1 MKLKFS
7 FADMAVSAK
16 ESVTDWRWWSSM
28 GQIVLGCL
36 LVALAFV
43 VFINPYDLVPGGIYG
58 LALVLHNLFPS
69 IQVGTFGYMFDVPL
83 ILTAILIFGGKLGGR
98 TIFASFVTPGLM
110 NLLDY
115 LVYPNA
121 EAIEALDPAQLLS
134 YTNKAGEL
142 VSLCDLSNHLLLAAI
157 IGGCLS
163 GVGVGIVIR
172 NNAATGGTD
181 ITGMLLHKFAKMKF
195 ANGVLL
201 SDALIVLSGLVV
213 IGFGIGLPDGKE
225 GAGLLLSLYSGVC
238 IFVNAKVL
246 GYTID
251 GASRDKLLYII
262 CHEHS
267 EAMRE
272 YILKDLDRGGTYLKA
287 KGMYTQDEKEMI
299 FLVVSRREVRSV
311 QQKIKEFDPRAF
323 VVVTDAYDTFGQ
335 GFKPFPE
342 EDAMPTE

>member
-1 MKLKFS
+1 MQLKFNPTAS
-7 FADMAVSAK
+7 IVNSVS
-16 ESVTDWRWWSSM
+16 DLRWWSSIA
-28 GQIVLGCL
+28 QIVFGCF
-36 LVALAFV
+36 LVAVAFV

-83 ILTAILIFGGKLGGR
+83 ILTALLIFGGKFGGR

-115 LVYPNA
+115 LVYPSR
-121 EAIEALDPAQLLS
+121 EAIEALDPALLLGG
-134 YTNKAGEL
+134 T
-142 VSLCDLSNHLLLAAI
+142 VDLSSHLMLAAI
-157 IGGCLS
+157 IGGCFS

-195 ANGVLL
+195 SNGVLL
-201 SDALIVLSGLVV
+201 SDAIIVLCGLVV
-213 IGFGIGLPDGKE
+213 IGFGVGLPEGKE
-225 GAGLLLSLYSGVC
+225 AQGLLLSLYSAVC

-262 CHEHS
+262 CEEHS
-267 EAMRE
+267 ESMRE
-272 YILKDLDRGGTYLKA
+272 YILHELNRGGTYLKA
-287 KGMYTQDEKEMI
+287 QGMYTHNDKEMI
-299 FLVVSRREVRSV
+299 FLVVNRKEVRNV
-311 QQKIKEFDPRAF
+311 QHKIKEFDPRAF
-323 VVVTDAYDTFGQ
+323 VVVTDAYDTFGE
-335 GFKPFPE
+335 GFKPFPQ
-342 EDAMPTE
+342 EDGMPTE

>member
-1 MKLKFS
+1 MKLELN
-7 FADMAVSAK
+7 FANMAKSAK
-16 ESVTDWRWWSSM
+16 ESITDWRWWSSM
-28 GQIVLGCL
+28 GQIVFGCF
-36 LVALAFV
+36 LVAVAFV
-43 VFINPYDLVPGGIYG
+43 VFINPYKLVPGGIYG

-121 EAIEALDPAQLLS
+121 EAIEALDPKLLLS
-134 YTNKAGEL
+134 YTNQAGEL
-142 VSLCDLSNHLLLAAI
+142 VSLCDLSQHLLLAAI

-163 GVGVGIVIR
+163 GVGVGVVIR

-213 IGFGIGLPDGKE
+213 IGFGVGLGGN

-251 GASRDKLLYII
+251 GASRDKLLFII
-262 CHEHS
+262 CDEHS
-267 EAMRE
+267 DKMRE
-272 YILKDLDRGGTYLKA
+272 YILHELNRGGTYIKA
-287 KGMYTQDEKEMI
+287 KGMYTNNDKEMI
-299 FLVVSRREVRSV
+299 FLVVNRKEVRNV
-311 QQKIKEFDPRAF
+311 QQKIKDFDPKSF
-323 VVVTDAYDTFGQ
+323 VVVTDAYDTFGA

>member
-1 MKLKFS
+1 MQLKLNPSTIKDS
-7 FADMAVSAK
+7 L
-16 ESVTDWRWWSSM
+16 TDLSWWSSM
-28 GQIVLGCL
+28 TQIVLGCL
-36 LVALAFV
+36 MVAIAFV
-43 VFINPYDLVPGGIYG
+43 VFINPYDLVPGGVYG

-83 ILTAILIFGGKLGGR
+83 ILTALLIFGGKFGGR

-115 LVYPNA
+115 LVYPNQA
-121 EAIEALDPAQLLS
+121 AIEALDPTLLLNG
-134 YTNKAGEL
+134 Y
-142 VSLCDLSNHLLLAAI
+142 VDLSSHLMLAAI
-157 IGGCLS
+157 IGGCFS
-163 GVGVGIVIR
+163 GVGVGLVIR

-201 SDALIVLSGLVV
+201 SDAFVVLCGLVV
-213 IGFGIGLPDGKE
+213 IGFGVGLPDGKE
-225 GAGLLLSLYSGVC
+225 GQGLLLSLYSAVC

-262 CHEHS
+262 CEQHS

-272 YILKDLDRGGTYLKA
+272 YILHELNRGGTYIKA
-287 KGMYTQDEKEMI
+287 QGLYTRNDKEMI
-299 FLVVSRREVRSV
+299 FLVVNRKEVRNV
-311 QQKIKEFDPRAF
+311 QHKIKEFDPRAF
-323 VVVTDAYDTFGQ
+323 VVVTDAYDTFGE
-335 GFKPFPE
+335 GFKPFPQ
-342 EDAMPTE
+342 DDGMPTE

>member
-1 MKLKFS
+1 MKINFS
-7 FADMAVSAK
+7 LTNMLTSAK
-16 ESVTDWRWWSSM
+16 ESITDWRWWSSIA
-28 GQIVLGCL
+28 QIVLGCF

-69 IQVGTFGYMFDVPL
+69 VQVGTFGYMFDVPL

-98 TIFASFVTPGLM
+98 TIFASFVTPGIM

-121 EAIEALDPAQLLS
+121 AAIESLDPNLLLNG
-134 YTNKAGEL
+134 YIN
-142 VSLCDLSNHLLLAAI
+142 LSDHLLLAAI

-163 GVGVGIVIR
+163 GVGVGVVIR

-201 SDALIVLSGLVV
+201 SDAIIVLSGLLV
-213 IGFGIGLPDGKE
+213 IGFGVGIE
-225 GAGLLLSLYSGVC
+225 GPGEGVMLSLYSAVC

-262 CHEHS
+262 CEKHS
-267 EAMRE
+267 EQMRD

-287 KGMYTQDEKEMI
+287 KGMYTGNDKEMI
-299 FLVVSRREVRSV
+299 FLVVSRKEVRNV
-311 QQKIKEFDPRAF
+311 QQKIKEFDPHAF
-323 VVVTDAYDTFGQ
+323 VVVTDAYDTFGL
-335 GFKPFPE
+335 GFKPFPQ
-342 EDAMPTE
+342 DDGMPTE

>member
-1 MKLKFS
+1 
-7 FADMAVSAK
+7 
-16 ESVTDWRWWSSM
+16 
-28 GQIVLGCL
+28 
-36 LVALAFV
+36 
-43 VFINPYDLVPGGIYG
+43 
-58 LALVLHNLFPS
+58 
-69 IQVGTFGYMFDVPL
+69 
-83 ILTAILIFGGKLGGR
+83 
-98 TIFASFVTPGLM
+98 M

-121 EAIEALDPAQLLS
+121 AAIESLDPTLLLNG
-134 YTNKAGEL
+134 YIALT
-142 VSLCDLSNHLLLAAI
+142 DHLLLAAF

-163 GVGVGIVIR
+163 GVGVGVVIR

-213 IGFGIGLPDGKE
+213 IGFGVGLPDGKE

-262 CHEHS
+262 CNEHS
-267 EAMRE
+267 EVMRQ

-287 KGMYTQDEKEMI
+287 KGMYTDNDKEMI
-299 FLVVSRREVRSV
+299 FLVVNRKEVRNV

>member
-1 MKLKFS
+1 M
-7 FADMAVSAK
+7 SASMK
-16 ESVTDWRWWSSM
+16 ESVTDWRWWSSI
-28 GQIVLGCL
+28 GQIVFGCF
-36 LVALAFV
+36 LVAVAFV

-83 ILTAILIFGGKLGGR
+83 ICTALILFGGTFGGR
-98 TIFASFVTPGLM
+98 TIFASFLTPGIM

-115 LVYPNA
+115 LVYPSRA
-121 EAIEALDPAQLLS
+121 AIEALDPAQLLGGHI
-134 YTNKAGEL
+134 N
-142 VSLCDLSNHLLLAAI
+142 LSNDLMLAAI
-157 IGGCLS
+157 IGGVFS
-163 GVGVGIVIR
+163 GIGVGIVIR

-201 SDALIVLSGLVV
+201 SDAIIVLAGLLV
-213 IGFGIGLPDGKE
+213 IGFGIGTGVPRGVM
-225 GAGLLLSLYSGVC
+225 LSLYSAVC

-262 CHEHS
+262 CENHS
-267 EAMRE
+267 DEMRH
-272 YILKDLDRGGTYLKA
+272 YILHDLNRGGTYLKA
-287 KGMYTQDEKEMI
+287 KGMYTDNDKEMI
-299 FLVVSRREVRSV
+299 FLVVNRKEVRTV
-311 QQKIKEFDPRAF
+311 QQKIKEFDPTAF
-323 VVVTDAYDTFGQ
+323 VVVTDAYDTFGK

-342 EDAMPTE
+342 EDGMPTE

>member
-1 MKLKFS
+1 MNVALYFSNLMKS
-7 FADMAVSAK
+7 IK
-16 ESVTDWRWWSSM
+16 ESFVDWKWWASI
-28 GQIVLGCL
+28 GQIVFGCL
-36 LVALAFV
+36 LVAIAFV
-43 VFINPYDLVPGGIYG
+43 VFINPYNMVPGGVYG

-69 IQVGTFGYMFDVPL
+69 VQVGTFGYMFDVPL
-83 ILTAILIFGGKLGGR
+83 ILTALLIFGSKFGGR

-121 EAIEALDPAQLLS
+121 EAIEALDPALLM
-134 YTNKAGEL
+134 GG
-142 VSLCDLSNHLLLAAI
+142 VVDLSNHLMLAAI
-157 IGGCLS
+157 IGGCFS
-163 GVGVGIVIR
+163 GVGVGLVIR

-181 ITGMLLHKFAKMKF
+181 ITGMLLHRFAKMKF

-201 SDALIVLSGLVV
+201 SDAIIVLSGLVV
-213 IGFGIGLPDGKE
+213 IGFGVGLPEGKE
-225 GAGLLLSLYSGVC
+225 AQGLLLSLYSGVC

-262 CHEHS
+262 CEQHS
-267 EAMRE
+267 EDMRN

-287 KGMYTQDEKEMI
+287 KGMYTDNEKEMI
-299 FLVVSRREVRSV
+299 FLVVSRKEVRNV
-311 QQKIKEFDPRAF
+311 QHKIKEFDPRAF

-335 GFKPFPE
+335 GFKPFPQ
-342 EDAMPTE
+342 EDGMPVE

>member
-1 MKLKFS
+1 MKLQLNPT
-7 FADMAVSAK
+7 ALMASAK
-16 ESVTDWRWWSSM
+16 ESVTDWRWWASM
-28 GQIVLGCL
+28 GMIVFGCF
-36 LVALAFV
+36 LVAVAFV
-43 VFINPYDLVPGGIYG
+43 IFINPYNMVPGGIYG

-83 ILTAILIFGGKLGGR
+83 ILTALLLFGGKLGGR
-98 TIFASFVTPGLM
+98 TIFASFITPGIM
-110 NLLDY
+110 NLLDM
-115 LVYPNA
+115 LVYPNQA
-121 EAIEALDPAQLLS
+121 AIEALDPNLLLGGDINLS
-134 YTNKAGEL
+134 G
-142 VSLCDLSNHLLLAAI
+142 DLMLAAI
-157 IGGCLS
+157 IGGCFS

-201 SDALIVLSGLVV
+201 SDAIIVLMGLIV
-213 IGFGIGLPDGKE
+213 IGFGVGLPEGQE
-225 GAGLLLSLYSGVC
+225 GAGVLLSLYSGVC

-262 CHEHS
+262 TDEHS
-267 EAMRE
+267 AKMRE
-272 YILKDLDRGGTYLKA
+272 YILHELNRGGTYIKA
-287 KGMYTQDEKEMI
+287 KGMYTENDKEMI
-299 FLVVSRREVRSV
+299 FLVVNRKEVRNV
-311 QQKIKEFDPRAF
+311 QHRIKDFDPKAF

>member
-1 MKLKFS
+1 
-7 FADMAVSAK
+7 
-16 ESVTDWRWWSSM
+16 
-28 GQIVLGCL
+28 
-36 LVALAFV
+36 
-43 VFINPYDLVPGGIYG
+43 
-58 LALVLHNLFPS
+58 
-69 IQVGTFGYMFDVPL
+69 
-83 ILTAILIFGGKLGGR
+83 
-98 TIFASFVTPGLM
+98 
-110 NLLDY
+110 
-115 LVYPNA
+115 
-121 EAIEALDPAQLLS
+121 
-134 YTNKAGEL
+134 
-142 VSLCDLSNHLLLAAI
+142 
-157 IGGCLS
+157 
-163 GVGVGIVIR
+163 
-172 NNAATGGTD
+172 
-181 ITGMLLHKFAKMKF
+181 MKF

>member
-1 MKLKFS
+1 MKLNLS
-7 FADMAVSAK
+7 VSGMMTSAK

-28 GQIVLGCL
+28 AQIVFGCF
-36 LVALAFV
+36 LVAVAFV
-43 VFINPYDLVPGGIYG
+43 VFINPYNLVPGGIYG

-83 ILTAILIFGGKLGGR
+83 ILTALILFGGTFGGR
-98 TIFASFVTPGLM
+98 TIFASFLTPGIM
-110 NLLDY
+110 NILDY
-115 LVYPNA
+115 LVYPNSA
-121 EAIEALDPAQLLS
+121 AIESLDPTLLL
-134 YTNKAGEL
+134 GGQI
-142 VSLCDLSNHLLLAAI
+142 DLSEHLMLAAI
-157 IGGCLS
+157 IGGCFS

-201 SDALIVLSGLVV
+201 SDAIIVFSGLLV
-213 IGFGIGLPDGKE
+213 IGFGLGIDGP
-225 GAGLLLSLYSGVC
+225 GAGVMLSLYSAVC

-262 CHEHS
+262 CDEHS
-267 EAMRE
+267 AKMRE
-272 YILKDLDRGGTYLKA
+272 YILHELNRGGTYIKA
-287 KGMYTQDEKEMI
+287 KGMYTDNDKEMI
-299 FLVVSRREVRSV
+299 FLVVNRKEVRTV
-311 QQKIKEFDPRAF
+311 QHKIKEFDPKAF
-323 VVVTDAYDTFGQ
+323 VVVTDAYDTFGE

-342 EDAMPTE
+342 ENGMPTE

>member
-1 MKLKFS
+1 MKLELN
-7 FADMAVSAK
+7 FANLAKSTK
-16 ESVTDWRWWSSM
+16 ESVTDWKWWSSM
-28 GQIVLGCL
+28 GQIVLGCF
-36 LVALAFV
+36 LVAVAFV
-43 VFINPYDLVPGGIYG
+43 VFINPYNMVPGGIYG

-121 EAIEALDPAQLLS
+121 EAIEALDPNQLCGGLINLS
-134 YTNKAGEL
+134 
-142 VSLCDLSNHLLLAAI
+142 DHLMLAAV
-157 IGGCLS
+157 IGGVFS
-163 GVGVGIVIR
+163 GIGVGIVIR

-181 ITGMLLHKFAKMKF
+181 ITGMLLHRFAKMKF

-201 SDALIVLSGLVV
+201 SDAIIVLSGLIV
-213 IGFGIGLPDGKE
+213 IGFGVGIDGPGE
-225 GAGLLLSLYSGVC
+225 GVMLSLYSGVC

-262 CHEHS
+262 CDEHS
-267 EAMRE
+267 SKMRE
-272 YILKDLDRGGTYLKA
+272 YILHDLNRGGTYLKA
-287 KGMYTQDEKEMI
+287 KGMYTDNDKEMI

>member
-1 MKLKFS
+1 MKLKLD
-7 FADMAVSAK
+7 FANMSASMR
-16 ESVTDWRWWSSM
+16 ESVTDWRWWSSI
-28 GQIVLGCL
+28 GQIVFGCF
-36 LVALAFV
+36 LVAVAFV

-83 ILTAILIFGGKLGGR
+83 ICTALILFGGTFGGR
-98 TIFASFVTPGLM
+98 TIFASFLTPGIM

-115 LVYPNA
+115 LVYPSRA
-121 EAIEALDPAQLLS
+121 AIEALDPAQLL
-134 YTNKAGEL
+134 GGH
-142 VSLCDLSNHLLLAAI
+142 VDLSNDLMLTAI
-157 IGGCLS
+157 VGGVFS
-163 GVGVGIVIR
+163 GIGVGIVIR

-201 SDALIVLSGLVV
+201 SDAIIVLAGLVV
-213 IGFGIGLPDGKE
+213 IGFGVGTGEPRGVM
-225 GAGLLLSLYSGVC
+225 LSLYSAVC

-262 CHEHS
+262 CEQHS
-267 EAMRE
+267 EQMRH
-272 YILKDLDRGGTYLKA
+272 YILHDLNRGGTYLKA
-287 KGMYTQDEKEMI
+287 KGMYTDHDKEMI
-299 FLVVSRREVRSV
+299 FLVVNRKEVRTV
-311 QQKIKEFDPRAF
+311 QQKIKDFDPTAF
-323 VVVTDAYDTFGQ
+323 VVVTDAYDTFGK

-342 EDAMPTE
+342 EDGMPTE

>member
-1 MKLKFS
+1 M
-7 FADMAVSAK
+7 SASIK
-16 ESVTDWRWWSSM
+16 ESATDWRWWSSI
-28 GQIVLGCL
+28 GQIVFGCF
-36 LVALAFV
+36 LVAVAFV

-83 ILTAILIFGGKLGGR
+83 ICTALLLFGGTFGGR
-98 TIFASFVTPGLM
+98 TIFASFITPGIM

-115 LVYPNA
+115 MVYPSRA
-121 EAIEALDPAQLLS
+121 AIDALDPAQLLGGHINL
-134 YTNKAGEL
+134 TN
-142 VSLCDLSNHLLLAAI
+142 DLMLAAI
-157 IGGCLS
+157 IGGVFS
-163 GVGVGIVIR
+163 GIGVGIVIR

-201 SDALIVLSGLVV
+201 SDAIIVLAGLVV
-213 IGFGIGLPDGKE
+213 IGFGVGTGNPRGVM
-225 GAGLLLSLYSGVC
+225 LSLYSAVC

-262 CHEHS
+262 CENHS
-267 EAMRE
+267 EQMRH
-272 YILKDLDRGGTYLKA
+272 YILQDLNRGGTYLKA
-287 KGMYTQDEKEMI
+287 KGMYTDHDKEMI
-299 FLVVSRREVRSV
+299 FLVVNRKEVRTV
-311 QQKIKEFDPRAF
+311 QQKIKDFDPTAF
-323 VVVTDAYDTFGQ
+323 VVVTDAYDTFGK

-342 EDAMPTE
+342 ENGMPTE